1 MVSLFRNT
9 EGFFKYSRWISNNG
23 AGMLEV
29 YPQIVQC
36 PGPLGPEG
44 ATAMLAVFFIL
55 LLIACIAAP
64 SLGVDTSDSRS
75 ESAHPAEGW
84 FPALAPH

>member
-1 MVSLFRNT
+1 
-9 EGFFKYSRWISNNG
+9 
-23 AGMLEV
+23 
-29 YPQIVQC
+29 
-36 PGPLGPEG
+36 
-44 ATAMLAVFFIL
+44 MLAVFFIL

-64 SLGVDTSDSRS
+64 SLGVDTSDGRS

>member
-1 MVSLFRNT
+1 MYPPDHPVS
-9 EGFFKYSRWISNNG
+9 
-23 AGMLEV
+23 
-29 YPQIVQC
+29 
-36 PGPLGPEG
+36 GPLGPEG